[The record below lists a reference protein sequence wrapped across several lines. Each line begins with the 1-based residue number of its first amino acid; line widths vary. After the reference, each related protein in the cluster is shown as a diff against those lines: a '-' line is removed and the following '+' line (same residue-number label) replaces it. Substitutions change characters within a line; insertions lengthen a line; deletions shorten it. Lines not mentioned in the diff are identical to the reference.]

1 MACLIFLCALRIAL
15 VLRIRTIFDILFHSV
30 EILPGDELYERLIR
44 WKSAQT
50 SSQTEVPDRFNQN
63 WNASRQTNTQ
73 FLEDKQG
80 LSKPHIDPELFTY
93 SPPWANTLFIWF
105 KNHPLILQINHDKG
119 GGAICITSLWLYGS
133 DIGQFLQEVEEM
145 SIDGYHTIIF
155 RGQTLASER
164 GNAVWERTAIR
175 LPPSLFAFGIGRA
188 RRHALLEDLNEFL
201 SPAAVNWYSEH
212 GIPYRRGYLLWGEP
226 GSGKNSLCLAISGLF
241 ALNIYTINVASQQ
254 LSGTDYVVLFRSLPR
269 RCFLLLQNIDMLDSA
284 LVPHLIDLLVGLDA
298 KEGRVLVLTSTE
310 RTVPRLFRQSRCID
324 MIIPMTSVTRSMT
337 QDIFFTAY
345 AGLTFPSCQSGDPG
359 RSPLSESGVYSKARI
374 KRLAEEFS
382 KKFPI
387 GVFYAS
393 DIENYLL
400 MYKTTPEDAVMNVD
414 NWICEYS

>member
-1 MACLIFLCALRIAL
+1 
-15 VLRIRTIFDILFHSV
+15 
-30 EILPGDELYERLIR
+30 
-44 WKSAQT
+44 
-50 SSQTEVPDRFNQN
+50 
-63 WNASRQTNTQ
+63 
-73 FLEDKQG
+73 
-80 LSKPHIDPELFTY
+80 
-93 SPPWANTLFIWF
+93 
-105 KNHPLILQINHDKG
+105 
-119 GGAICITSLWLYGS
+119 
-133 DIGQFLQEVEEM
+133 
-145 SIDGYHTIIF
+145 
-155 RGQTLASER
+155 
-164 GNAVWERTAIR
+164 
-175 LPPSLFAFGIGRA
+175 
-188 RRHALLEDLNEFL
+188 LNEFL

-310 RTVPRLFRQSRCID
+310 RTVPRLFLQSRCID

-337 QDIFFTAY
+337 HDIFYTAY
-345 AGLTFPSCQSGDPG
+345 AGLTFPS
-359 RSPLSESGVYSKARI
+359 KARI
-374 KRLAEEFS
+374 KRLADEFS

-414 NWICEYS
+414 NWI